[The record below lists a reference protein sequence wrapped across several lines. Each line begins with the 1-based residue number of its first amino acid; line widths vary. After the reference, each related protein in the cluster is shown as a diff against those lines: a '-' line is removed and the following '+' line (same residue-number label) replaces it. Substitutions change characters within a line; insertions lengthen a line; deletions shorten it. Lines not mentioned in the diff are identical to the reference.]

1 MKIHKYSNFALMR
14 LKEMARGIIIF
25 GSAGSGKT
33 TLGKLVAK
41 KLDFP
46 YFDIDDYIWRKNT
59 DKPFTLMYTYEEK
72 INRLMTDISKEIHF
86 VMAGSM
92 DSFNPPFVPLFD
104 LAIHITASI
113 DTRIAR
119 IHKREYEAYGERI
132 IEGGDMYEG
141 HCRFLVNSA
150 RYDIDGSPCMS
161 THAQWANSLP
171 CKVLRLNGDE
181 ELNKNVEIIVHEY
194 LK

>member
-1 MKIHKYSNFALMR
+1 MEV
-14 LKEMARGIIIF
+14 KEMARGIIIF
-25 GSAGSGKT
+25 GSSGTGKT
-33 TLGKLVAK
+33 TLGKLVAE

-46 YFDIDDYIWRKNT
+46 YFDIDDYIWRKDT
-59 DKPFTLMYTYEEK
+59 DKPFTVMYTREEK
-72 INRLMTDISKEIHF
+72 IYRLMTDISKGTHF

-119 IHKREYEAYGERI
+119 IHKREYEVYGERI
-132 IEGGDMYEG
+132 MEGGDMYEG
-141 HCRFLVNSA
+141 HCLFLDNSA
-150 RYDIDGSPCMS
+150 RYDTDGSPCMS

-181 ELNKNVEIIVHEY
+181 DLNKNVKIIVHEY
-194 LK
+194 LKQDSQG